1 MTIYNLA
8 LFVHISALLAAI
20 AGSALSHF
28 AESRMRAAQTVGD
41 LRQWAMLAGRAG
53 KVFPLALL
61 TLVATGAYMVS
72 SAWAWND
79 GWIDVALASVLLL
92 LISGA
97 YLDRRGKALGQTL
110 EGDPSQPVSAIAR
123 RLARDPL
130 TRSVSYAAT
139 ALSIGIVFVMVN
151 KPSLPGALATVLIA
165 LAIGVA
171 LAALRQRSDSLH
183 APSVQ
188 HEAPP
193 DASADRDLVGT
204 RQ

>member
-1 MTIYNLA
+1 MTLYNLA

-20 AGSALSHF
+20 AASALSHF
-28 AESRMRAAQTVGD
+28 AESRMRTTQTVGD
-41 LRQWAMLAGRAG
+41 LRQWASLAGRAG

-72 SAWAWND
+72 SGWAWND

-92 LISGA
+92 FISGA
-97 YLDRRGKALGQTL
+97 YLDRRGKSLGQTL
-110 EGDPSQPVSAIAR
+110 EGDPSQPVSATAR
-123 RLARDPL
+123 RLAHDPL

-139 ALSIGIVFVMVN
+139 TLSIGIVFVMVN
-151 KPSLPGALATVLIA
+151 KPSLLGALATVLVA
-165 LAIGVA
+165 LTIGVA
-171 LAALRQRSDSLH
+171 FAALRQRSDSLRVSS
-183 APSVQ
+183 AP

-193 DASADRDLVGT
+193 DASAGRGLVGT